1 MGLTFCPLG
10 AYVPVG
16 KAEKQQANRLKKRK
30 VSVAE
35 IAMKE
40 RSRRLE

>member
-1 MGLTFCPLG
+1 MGLTSCPLG

-16 KAEKQQANRLKKRK
+16 KAEKQQANRLKTRK
-30 VSVAE
+30 MSVTV